1 MSNFKDAMAA
11 STSYGKEDSNIVYS
25 LSKNK
30 AAAGYLGIL
39 TQFCILDE
47 AVLYTNENTV
57 INNFIDFE
65 KRISLEI
72 MAYVAENAGLIA
84 SMLILNYKGFRD
96 ILADLIEIELKIDDL
111 SLSERIY
118 QRKAV
123 DMPESFFK
131 GRSMTL
137 GSDMFDADI
146 VTLLFD
152 TAIKSFSKYDGTVL
166 DNTLVN
172 AVKTYSYD
180 DKKVVG
186 ILLSNYMYLLR
197 GLNHNSKFLATINM
211 LLSDFRKVMKI
222 K

>member
-1 MSNFKDAMAA
+1 
-11 STSYGKEDSNIVYS
+11 
-25 LSKNK
+25 
-30 AAAGYLGIL
+30 
-39 TQFCILDE
+39 
-47 AVLYTNENTV
+47 
-57 INNFIDFE
+57 
-65 KRISLEI
+65 
-72 MAYVAENAGLIA
+72 
-84 SMLILNYKGFRD
+84 
-96 ILADLIEIELKIDDL
+96 
-111 SLSERIY
+111 
-118 QRKAV
+118 
-123 DMPESFFK
+123 
-131 GRSMTL
+131 
-137 GSDMFDADI
+137 MFDADI